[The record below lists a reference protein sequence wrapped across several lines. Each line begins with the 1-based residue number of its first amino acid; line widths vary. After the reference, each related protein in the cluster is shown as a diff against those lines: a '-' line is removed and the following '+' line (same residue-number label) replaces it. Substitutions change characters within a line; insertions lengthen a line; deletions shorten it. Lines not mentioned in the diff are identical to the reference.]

1 MKKHFKIIAT
11 SDVHGKLFPYDFT
24 TLLPLAGS
32 LAQVS
37 AYVKSE
43 RARMGEERVILLD
56 NGDMLQG
63 QPSVYYYNF
72 IDERRPHPVAT
83 MLKRMRY
90 DAQTVGNHDIETGHP
105 VYDRYRAD
113 LAPIPL
119 LGANVTDVSTGKPYF
134 TPYTVIEREGVR
146 FAVLGL
152 LTPAIPAWLPEPLWE
167 GMDVGPMV
175 ESARRW
181 VEHIRE
187 HERPDVVIGLFHSG
201 YESTH
206 LTWKWLENA
215 SGKVAREV
223 DGIDIIF
230 MGHDHI
236 VAVKQED
243 SGTLLLNPGAHA
255 AHVAEALV
263 TVETAEDGSAD
274 VTDITGGV
282 VQVTGITPDKD
293 FIREFAPEYDATMKF
308 VEKVIGEASGDF
320 SIRDAYFGPSA
331 FMELIHRLQL
341 EISGAQISLAAP
353 LSFDTTLHKGPLHM
367 SDMFK
372 LYRYENQLYTM
383 RMTGEEI
390 INHLE
395 MSYNLWTAVMKSP
408 RDPLLKFASGNPVK
422 GDYARLINPSYN
434 FDSAFGIDYT
444 VDVTKP
450 QGEKIRVISMSDG
463 RPFDPRETYEVA
475 VNAYRANGGGEL
487 MTRGAGIPHDELE
500 RRIVRTTDLDLRY
513 YLMKAI
519 ERRGTITPTV
529 TDNWRFVPEDIVSNA
544 LVHDRARLFGHH

>member
-175 ESARRW
+175 ELS
-181 VEHIRE
+181 
-187 HERPDVVIGLFHSG
+187 
-201 YESTH
+201 
-206 LTWKWLENA
+206 
-215 SGKVAREV
+215 
-223 DGIDIIF
+223 
-230 MGHDHI
+230 
-236 VAVKQED
+236 
-243 SGTLLLNPGAHA
+243 
-255 AHVAEALV
+255 
-263 TVETAEDGSAD
+263 
-274 VTDITGGV
+274 
-282 VQVTGITPDKD
+282 
-293 FIREFAPEYDATMKF
+293 
-308 VEKVIGEASGDF
+308 
-320 SIRDAYFGPSA
+320 
-331 FMELIHRLQL
+331 LIH
-341 EISGAQISLAAP
+341 I
-353 LSFDTTLHKGPLHM
+353 
-367 SDMFK
+367 
-372 LYRYENQLYTM
+372 
-383 RMTGEEI
+383 
-390 INHLE
+390 
-395 MSYNLWTAVMKSP
+395 
-408 RDPLLKFASGNPVK
+408 
-422 GDYARLINPSYN
+422 
-434 FDSAFGIDYT
+434 
-444 VDVTKP
+444 
-450 QGEKIRVISMSDG
+450 
-463 RPFDPRETYEVA
+463 
-475 VNAYRANGGGEL
+475 
-487 MTRGAGIPHDELE
+487 
-500 RRIVRTTDLDLRY
+500 
-513 YLMKAI
+513 
-519 ERRGTITPTV
+519 
-529 TDNWRFVPEDIVSNA
+529 
-544 LVHDRARLFGHH
+544 

>member
-1 MKKHFKIIAT
+1 MKKRFKIIAT

-24 TLLPLAGS
+24 SLSPLSGS

-43 RARMGEERVILLD
+43 RAHMGDSRVILLD

-72 IDERRPHPVAT
+72 IDSQGPHPVAT

-119 LGANVTDVSTGKPYF
+119 LGANVTDKLTAGPYF
-134 TPYTVIEREGVR
+134 TPYTIIEREGVR
-146 FAVLGL
+146 FAVFGL

-167 GMDVGPMV
+167 GLDVGPMV
-175 ESARRW
+175 ESARYW
-181 VEHIRE
+181 VEYIRE
-187 HERPDVVIGLFHSG
+187 HEHPDVVIGLFHSG

-223 DGIDIIF
+223 KGIDIIF
-230 MGHDHI
+230 MGHDHL
-236 VAVKQED
+236 VAVKHEEP
-243 SGTLLLNPGAHA
+243 GTLLLNPGAHA
-255 AHVAEALV
+255 THVAEAMV
-263 TVETAEDGSAD
+263 TVEASAGGNVK
-274 VTDITGGV
+274 VTDIDGGV
-282 VQVTGITPDKD
+282 IPITGIAPDS
-293 FIREFAPEYDATMKF
+293 EFMNEFRPVYDATMDF
-308 VEKVIGEASGDF
+308 VEKVIGEAAGDF

-341 EISGAQISLAAP
+341 EISGARISLAAP
-353 LSFDTTLHKGPLHM
+353 LSFDTTLHKGPLRM

-383 RMTGEEI
+383 AMTGEEI

-395 MSYNLWTAVMKSP
+395 MSYNLWTAVMSSP

-422 GDYARLINPSYN
+422 GDYSRLINPSYN

-450 QGEKIRVISMSDG
+450 QGEKIRVLSMSDG
-463 RPFDPRETYEVA
+463 TPFDPRETYEVA

-500 RRIVRTTDLDLRY
+500 KRIVRTTDLDLRY

-519 ERRGTITPTV
+519 ERKGTIYPSVTP
-529 TDNWRFVPEDIVSNA
+529 NWKFVPDDIVATAIS
-544 LVHDRARLFGHH
+544 HDRARLFGHG